1 MYTSGKRAVSRYL
14 CPYRVRCILFVIV
27 SYRINLRIIRAAL
40 IAVAAPGPE
49 CHEAWACAELDGV
62 CSVCFRLIIGQIL
75 PDRTIR
81 KAKAHVHVLG
91 GQATRPSETIAPD
104 TADRQSLAPGAKN
117 RAKEKKNMASP
128 EPVRLLEKPAYAY
141 GKQQ

>member
-1 MYTSGKRAVSRYL
+1 M
-14 CPYRVRCILFVIV
+14 
-27 SYRINLRIIRAAL
+27 SYRINLRIIRVAL

-49 CHEAWACAELDGV
+49 CYEAISVGLCAGLDGV

-81 KAKAHVHVLG
+81 KAKAHVLG

-104 TADRQSLAPGAKN
+104 IADR
-117 RAKEKKNMASP
+117 
-128 EPVRLLEKPAYAY
+128 
-141 GKQQ
+141 